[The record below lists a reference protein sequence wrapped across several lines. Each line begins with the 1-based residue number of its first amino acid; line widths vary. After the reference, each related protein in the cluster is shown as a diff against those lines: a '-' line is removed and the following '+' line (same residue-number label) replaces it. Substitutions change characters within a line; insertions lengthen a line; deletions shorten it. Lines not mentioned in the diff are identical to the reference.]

1 MSSELRD
8 RLYVIEEGTLSS
20 NVSITNASPP
30 RSVSSDS
37 STTSTFVTFVD
48 LREDMAVLLLG
59 LLGITLIALIVLL
72 GSGLL

>member
-1 MSSELRD
+1 MSSE

-20 NVSITNASPP
+20 NVSVTNASPP

-37 STTSTFVTFVD
+37 STDSSTFVD
-48 LREDMAVLLLG
+48 LRENLAVLLLG
-59 LLGITLIALIVLL
+59 LFGIALIALIVLL